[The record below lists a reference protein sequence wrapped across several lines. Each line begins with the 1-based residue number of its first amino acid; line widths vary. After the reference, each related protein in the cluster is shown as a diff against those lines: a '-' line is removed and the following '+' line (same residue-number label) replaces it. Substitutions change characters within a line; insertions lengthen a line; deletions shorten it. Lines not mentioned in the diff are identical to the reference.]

1 MPITLLDFI
10 LIGVMLVSALLA
22 MIRGF
27 MREILSIAA
36 WVIAAVATLYAY
48 SRLLPYAK
56 TYFNNDIIAAGAVIG
71 GTFLGTLLIVS
82 IITVRFSDMVLDS
95 RVGALD
101 RTLGFLFG
109 LARGLIIVVVA
120 FLFFAWLV
128 PPRTQPSWVAN
139 AKSRVVLQSTGD
151 WLISMLPDDPESTIL
166 RRLKRPKQDD
176 GEPPDAP
183 PEQRSSTGRTTAAEP
198 RKGDEPNAMSQI
210 RHRSRHRRPAASILT
225 ATGCARNAAYSA
237 YSAIPTPR
245 RSPRSACTPSS
256 TAARKRPASS
266 PSTASGSIPSA
277 AWASSAT
284 TSPAAR

>member
-1 MPITLLDFI
+1 MEDRKFDMPITLLDFI

-151 WLISMLPDDPESTIL
+151 WLISLLPDDPESTIL
-166 RRLKRPKQDD
+166 RRLKRPKQED
-176 GEPPDAP
+176 GEPAADAP
-183 PEQRSSTGRTTAAEP
+183 PEQRS
-198 RKGDEPNAMSQI
+198 
-210 RHRSRHRRPAASILT
+210 
-225 ATGCARNAAYSA
+225 
-237 YSAIPTPR
+237 
-245 RSPRSACTPSS
+245 
-256 TAARKRPASS
+256 
-266 PSTASGSIPSA
+266 
-277 AWASSAT
+277 
-284 TSPAAR
+284 

>member
-109 LARGLIIVVVA
+109 LARGLVIVVVA

-166 RRLKRPKQDD
+166 RRLKRPKPEDQDV
-176 GEPPDAP
+176 PDAA
-183 PEQRSSTGRTTAAEP
+183 PERRTEAP
-198 RKGDEPNAMSQI
+198 L
-210 RHRSRHRRPAASILT
+210 PA
-225 ATGCARNAAYSA
+225 R
-237 YSAIPTPR
+237 
-245 RSPRSACTPSS
+245 
-256 TAARKRPASS
+256 
-266 PSTASGSIPSA
+266 
-277 AWASSAT
+277 
-284 TSPAAR
+284 